1 MQTIKNI
8 LNSLSSAYLA
18 RKQEKEVRRQRADH
32 YYKGFHARVHE
43 SDRRAS
49 SRTFH

>member
-1 MQTIKNI
+1 METIKNLI
-8 LNSLSSAYLA
+8 HNLSSAYLA
-18 RKQEKEVRRQRADH
+18 RQQQKEVRRQRADH